1 MDSNRMIGERIG
13 KLITEKGITQQVL
26 SDRIGVKRETV
37 VQWLN
42 GSRKIKAEHII
53 MLCKA
58 LDVSAD
64 YLLGLSE
71 VESLDPDLR
80 SCCDYTGLSEDEVDY
95 LYRCKN
101 NGDSFLY
108 TLLGMLICDEGA
120 EIGVSLSQAGH
131 CAIVSD
137 IYDDSDIAPFIYSLR
152 AQGHAAAPV
161 TADLPKIPDGSML
174 LSASDASE
182 FYKEKAVKMF
192 SGLTD
197 RFISRCSKA
206 RSETDSTV

>member
-71 VESLDPDLR
+71 IESLDPDVKA
-80 SCCDYTGLSEDEVDY
+80 CYHYTGLSETA
-95 LYRCKN
+95 
-101 NGDSFLY
+101 LY
-108 TLLGMLICDEGA
+108 TLHNYESEISATLSKLIEYHEFWHLLCDISNFDVVG
-120 EIGVSLSQAGH
+120 
-131 CAIVSD
+131 
-137 IYDDSDIAPFIYSLR
+137 DDLR
-152 AQGHAAAPV
+152 TTILQIEEPE
-161 TADLPKIPDGSML
+161 TADTLHT
-174 LSASDASE
+174 A
-182 FYKEKAVKMF
+182 
-192 SGLTD
+192 
-197 RFISRCSKA
+197 ISRYEDELKSYRLSRYDVSESFSALIATIFQPNETIDRALEAVAVRTKPKA
-206 RSETDSTV
+206 IRRPD